1 VSLVRVRVWDAP
13 LRLFHWTLFALTG
26 FSWWSGEQGGHWLDW
41 HAWSGC
47 AILALVLFR
56 IAWGFVGSDSA
67 RFAVF
72 VRGPRASIAY
82 LQSLLARQPK
92 HYLGHNPL
100 GGWMIVALLLV
111 LLVQTLTG
119 LFGNDDSDYEAPLA
133 HWIGHDASSIVSA
146 VHGYNF
152 DLLLV
157 LVGLHVV
164 AVLMHV
170 VLRRDDLLSAMFSG
184 SKRSSDAGQGGR
196 MVSSWRGL
204 YVFAAAGICV
214 AVLVWLGAREAPPH
228 ALQNSGVSKHRQ
240 HRLRVFCRRH
250 AERGQ
255 IAAVVLRNQTLAV
268 QTLRRRDVVG
278 VGCLV
283 VYLDPFLDRRQV
295 IQREDVEFLNLFGGD
310 AHGLL
315 R

>member
-67 RFAVF
+67 RFADF

-92 HYLGHNPL
+92 RYLGHNPL

-164 AVLMHV
+164 AVLTHV
-170 VLRRDDLLSAMFSG
+170 ILRRDDMLKAMFSG
-184 SKRSSDAGQGGR
+184 IKTSATDEFAGR
-196 MVSSWRGL
+196 MVSSQRALLLLG
-204 YVFAAAGICV
+204 VMAALV
-214 AVLVWLGAREAPPH
+214 AALVWLGGA
-228 ALQNSGVSKHRQ
+228 
-240 HRLRVFCRRH
+240 
-250 AERGQ
+250 
-255 IAAVVLRNQTLAV
+255 
-268 QTLRRRDVVG
+268 
-278 VGCLV
+278 
-283 VYLDPFLDRRQV
+283 
-295 IQREDVEFLNLFGGD
+295 
-310 AHGLL
+310 
-315 R
+315 